1 MSHLGGNEEDLIGAV
16 VGVGAYRVSEDKDKR
31 EVEDKDEEEGIKDE
45 STKSISDTGLNVLHS
60 APDATTAITTTPGTR
75 TSVTVSPKS
84 IFTRKNIQRFSSS
97 SKSPISALTS
107 NSNSNSNVTSTSDST
122 STAASPYFIPSL
134 EYTKKEE
141 REVIRILDT
150 RLFPWI
156 LLTTFVLNMDRTNN
170 SNAISDNL
178 PEDLGFDID
187 VVNTATAIYSVL
199 FSVACLSGAV
209 VAKVAGPS
217 RCWWSFFP
225 SFPFFLKIVCFFFF
239 PYLLLSLFIKF
250 ILFFSIPR
258 FSSCCPPSRDF

>member
-1 MSHLGGNEEDLIGAV
+1 MSHLGGNEEDLIGAGV
-16 VGVGAYRVSEDKDKR
+16 GIGVGAYQVSEDKDKR

-45 STKSISDTGLNVLHS
+45 STKSISDAGLNVLHS
-60 APDATTAITTTPGTR
+60 APDDATTTISTAPGTR
-75 TSVTVSPKS
+75 TSVSVSPKS
-84 IFTRKNIQRFSSS
+84 IFTRKNKQRFSSS

-239 PYLLLSLFIKF
+239 PSF
-250 ILFFSIPR
+250 R
-258 FSSCCPPSRDF
+258 FYF